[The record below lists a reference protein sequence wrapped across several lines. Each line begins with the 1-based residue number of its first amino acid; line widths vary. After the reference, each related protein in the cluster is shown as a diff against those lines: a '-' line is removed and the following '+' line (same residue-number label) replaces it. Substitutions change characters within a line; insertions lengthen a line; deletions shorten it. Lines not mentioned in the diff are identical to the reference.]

1 MKAEAGASWSRR
13 LMSVQ
18 GGLGLLLW
26 EPIRRFPRRLRERQF
41 WQIQALVLI
50 ATAPH
55 YIIETLGFTNP
66 FETLHGLVITLYIVP
81 LLYAA
86 LSYGWEGAVLTGL
99 WAAFL
104 TSPSAWI
111 WHRSEYHWFTEL
123 GQLAVTLPVGIL
135 VAWRVDLE
143 TKQRLRAEKT
153 SASLRLLNEVGE
165 VLSHTLEVEQQLPR
179 VLRRLLS
186 GLSLESVWLHLEP
199 DSNGAGPLIITE
211 VSDPRLRPPT
221 ELAHDL
227 HRSVALEQTGATV
240 DSRTVAVPLLGET
253 GLLGSLGA
261 TAAAGETLTDEQVE
275 LLTTVAHQVRV
286 AVENASLY
294 RQRQES
300 LRSYVSQVTQAQEE
314 ERLRIARELHDETAQ
329 ELVSLVRKL
338 EQIRKPSHPDMMGPI
353 DDLLN
358 LTRGILQAVRRY
370 SRDLRPSVLDDLGL
384 LAAIEMLIE
393 DTRSRLP
400 QGARLHLTG
409 KPRRLDRPVELALFR
424 IAQEALRNVE
434 NHARATSATVAL
446 DFGQEG
452 IRLSVTDDGLGF
464 SPPEN
469 ISALSLAGKLGV
481 VGMKERAELVG
492 GCFELRSSPGRGTE
506 VAVTVAAGATAS
518 AQATDSPGS

>member
-1 MKAEAGASWSRR
+1 MKAEAGASWPEATPPARARR
-13 LMSVQ
+13 LLDLTGPV
-18 GGLGLLLW
+18 
-26 EPIRRFPRRLRERQF
+26 RRLPQRFRDWRF
-41 WQIQALVLI
+41 WAVQALVLI
-50 ATAPH
+50 ITALHWELEATEA
-55 YIIETLGFTNP
+55 LG
-66 FETLHGLVITLYIVP
+66 EHE
-81 LLYAA
+81 A
-86 LSYGWEGAVLTGL
+86 LSFVPVSFYFIPIVYAGLNFGMEGALPTALWSATLAMPNVFVWHSGL
-99 WAAFL
+99 QRL
-104 TSPSAWI
+104 G
-111 WHRSEYHWFTEL
+111 EL
-123 GQLAVTLPVGIL
+123 VQLAIMVS
-135 VAWRVDLE
+135 VAIVVARRVDEE
-143 TKQRLRAEKT
+143 TRQRLRAEGT

-165 VLSHTLEVEQQLPR
+165 ILSHTLEVERQLPQ

-186 GLSLESVWLHLEP
+186 GLSLESVWLYLEP

-506 VAVTVAAGATAS
+506 VAVTVAAGATAL

>member
-1 MKAEAGASWSRR
+1 MRAEAGASWSRR

-18 GGLGLLLW
+18 GGIGILLW
-26 EPIRRFPRRLRERQF
+26 GPIRRFPRRLRERRF
-41 WQIQALVLI
+41 WQVQAMVLV

-55 YIIETLGFTNP
+55 YIIETFGFTNP
-66 FETLHGLVITLYIVP
+66 FETVHGLSITLYILP

-104 TSPSAWI
+104 TSPSTWI

-143 TKQRLRAEKT
+143 SRQRLRAEGT

-165 VLSHTLEVEQQLPR
+165 ILSHTLEVEQQLPK

-186 GLSLESVWLHLEP
+186 GLSLQAAWLRLDPQPDGGDPLTLAEAAEP
-199 DSNGAGPLIITE
+199 HSPPPAGLAQAFHHRL
-211 VSDPRLRPPT
+211 VSEGTRMVI
-221 ELAHDL
+221 EGEA
-227 HRSVALEQTGATV
+227 
-240 DSRTVAVPLLGET
+240 VAVPLLGET

-261 TAAAGETLTDEQVE
+261 TAAAGGTLTDEQVE
-275 LLTTVAHQVRV
+275 LLTTVAQQVRV
-286 AVENASLY
+286 AVENARLY
-294 RQRQES
+294 RERQES
-300 LRSYVSQVTQAQEE
+300 LRSYVSQVTQAQED
-314 ERLRIARELHDETAQ
+314 ERLRIARELHDDTAQ
-329 ELVSLVRKL
+329 ELVRLVRKL
-338 EQIRKPSHPDMMGPI
+338 EQLRRPSPPDMTQPI

-358 LTRGILQAVRRY
+358 LTRDILQAVRRY

-384 LAAIEMLIE
+384 LAAIEMLI
-393 DTRSRLP
+393 DDCRLP
-400 QGARLHLTG
+400 KGARLQVTG
-409 KPRRLDRPVELALFR
+409 KPRRLDRLVELALFR

-434 NHARATSATVAL
+434 NHAEATSASVEL
-446 DFGQEG
+446 DFGQKG

-464 SPPEN
+464 AAPEN
-469 ISALSLAGKLGV
+469 ISALSLAGKLGL

-492 GCFELRSSPGRGTE
+492 GHFQLSSSPGGGTE

-518 AQATDSPGS
+518 AGATDSGAP